1 MLKHDLRWLM
11 QRTREL
17 MFKSQALCDRSRLAI
32 NVSKR
37 LEKRLGI
44 PHPKSDRRCTHGVDI
59 TRNL

>member
-1 MLKHDLRWLM
+1 MLKHDPRWLM

-17 MFKSQALCDRSRLAI
+17 MSKSQALCEQSRRAI
-32 NVSKR
+32 NDSKR
-37 LEKRLGI
+37 LEARLGI